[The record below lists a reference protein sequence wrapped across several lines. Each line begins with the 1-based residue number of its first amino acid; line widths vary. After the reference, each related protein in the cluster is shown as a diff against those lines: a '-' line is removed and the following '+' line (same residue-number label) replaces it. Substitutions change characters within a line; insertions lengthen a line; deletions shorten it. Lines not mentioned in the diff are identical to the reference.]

1 VLIGFISKRK
11 GFQKLLENAF
21 EILEKEKKIEIL
33 SFLNF
38 WPEGLLP
45 LLLDLGLL
53 GLFSSS
59 AQQAARPPQL
69 SSLRARVTGRPSSP
83 PAEVACLS
91 PLLVSLPPWGH
102 LSASSSSSFSR
113 S

>member
-21 EILEKEKKIEIL
+21 EILEKEKEIENSLL
-33 SFLNF
+33 SQ
-38 WPEGLLP
+38 LLAQRP
-45 LLLDLGLL
+45 ASSSFDLGLL

-69 SSLRARVTGRPSSP
+69 SSPCARVTGQPSSP
-83 PAEVACLS
+83 PAEAVRLS

-102 LSASSSSSFSR
+102 LSASPSSSFSH